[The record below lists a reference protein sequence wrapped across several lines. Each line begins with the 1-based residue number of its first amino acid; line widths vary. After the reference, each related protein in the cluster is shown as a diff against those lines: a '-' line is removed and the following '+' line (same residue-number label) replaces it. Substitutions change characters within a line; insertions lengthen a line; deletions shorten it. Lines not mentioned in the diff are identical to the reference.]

1 MLYYRKEKA
10 KIMRSK
16 KMKRALCFALAA
28 GVFLSTPLN
37 SNLYTAYAEETT
49 AGQGSEKPVYDG
61 VYDEWKL
68 DEQCTKGGEK
78 LERVKD
84 SLNFASGTQNGN
96 GTTADK
102 NFPAVAVNPHEFNF
116 NEEGNFS
123 FKIKNNSTNKDFG
136 VYIGYKDPGNGL
148 YIGRNSYF
156 WFYQIY
162 KDGTGKPESIANAF
176 AVGNEPVVDVS
187 WTADKKIT
195 VKFNGQMSVMD
206 KTDCSALSWDSNKI
220 AIKVKNLKY
229 YRNMK

>member
-1 MLYYRKEKA
+1 MK
-10 KIMRSK
+10 SK

-37 SNLYTAYAEETT
+37 SNLYTAYAEETP
-49 AGQGSEKPVYDG
+49 AGRGTEKKVYDG

-84 SLNFASGTQNGN
+84 KLNFASGAQNGN

-123 FKIKNNSTNKDFG
+123 FKLKNNTQRKNSRFG
-136 VYIGYKDPGNGL
+136 IYLGYTDPGNAMF
-148 YIGRNSYF
+148 IGYDQFGWF
-156 WFYQIY
+156 WQKYKGGDGQYYQ
-162 KDGTGKPESIANAF
+162 G
-176 AVGNEPVVDVS
+176 
-187 WTADKKIT
+187 
-195 VKFNGQMSVMD
+195 
-206 KTDCSALSWDSNKI
+206 
-220 AIKVKNLKY
+220 
-229 YRNMK
+229 